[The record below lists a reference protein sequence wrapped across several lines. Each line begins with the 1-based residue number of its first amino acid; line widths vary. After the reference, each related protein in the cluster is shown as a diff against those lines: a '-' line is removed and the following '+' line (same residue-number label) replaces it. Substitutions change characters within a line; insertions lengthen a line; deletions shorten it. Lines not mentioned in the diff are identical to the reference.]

1 MLINLLEQI
10 AASENFGDRA
20 ASGGFTFLLGMLVV
34 FGGMIILVLCVA
46 AFGKAADG
54 IANKVEKSSDK
65 KNQASEENVP
75 QVTASQTSDE
85 IPEDIKVA
93 IVAAIAAYYETSGS
107 KNEFTVRK
115 IKKL

>member
-1 MLINLLEQI
+1 MLINLLEQV

-46 AFGKAADG
+46 AFGKAAEG
-54 IANKVEKSSDK
+54 IANKLEK
-65 KNQASEENVP
+65 NASKEKQTPEENVP
-75 QVTASQTSDE
+75 QVTALSSSDE